1 MIAESHTLFTG
12 LSGLVILIFVLWLIF
27 GRRGR

>member
-1 MIAESHTLFTG
+1 MIVAADTIFTG

-27 GRRGR
+27 GRR